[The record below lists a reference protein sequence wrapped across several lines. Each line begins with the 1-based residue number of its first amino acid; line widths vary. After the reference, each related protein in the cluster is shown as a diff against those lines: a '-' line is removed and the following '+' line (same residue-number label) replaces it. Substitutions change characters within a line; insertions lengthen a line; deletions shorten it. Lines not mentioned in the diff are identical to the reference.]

1 MIARAAIA
9 VLAWVTLAY
18 LALPLVVI
26 LGASLTASEFLAFP
40 PRGLTLRWYAQ
51 VLADTGYRGA
61 FWTSTWLAALAAGGA
76 VLLGLPAALAIAR
89 HAFPGK
95 AALAALLMSPLLLP
109 HIVLGAALL
118 QYCVWIGIARSAL
131 ALLVGHVVIVV
142 PFVIRAVLPLLTP
155 EQRALEEASMDL
167 GAGPVATFRRITLP
181 LVRGGVISGA
191 LFAFISSWINVE
203 LSMFA
208 TTATMTTIPVKLL
221 NHVQYQVD
229 PLIAAVS
236 GITIIAAAAAIVA
249 IDRVFGLD
257 LVAERR

>member
-1 MIARAAIA
+1 MIARAGLSI
-9 VLAWVTLAY
+9 LAWLTLAY
-18 LALPLVVI
+18 LVFPLVVI

-40 PRGLTLRWYAQ
+40 PRGTTLAWYGRVVSDASY
-51 VLADTGYRGA
+51 LAA
-61 FWTSTWLAALAAGGA
+61 FWTSTWLAALAALCA

-89 HAFPGK
+89 HDFPGK
-95 AALAALLMSPLLLP
+95 AAMAALLMSPLLLP

-118 QYCVWIGIARSAL
+118 QYCVHIGIARTPL
-131 ALLVGHVVIVV
+131 ALLVGHSVVVV

-155 EQRALEEASMDL
+155 GQRALEEASMDL
-167 GAGPVATFRRITLP
+167 GAGPFSTFCRVTLP

-203 LSMFA
+203 LSMFG
-208 TTATMTTIPVKLL
+208 TTAAMTTVPVKLL

-236 GITIIAAAAAIVA
+236 GITILAAAAAIIA
-249 IDRVFGLD
+249 IDLIFGLD
-257 LVAERR
+257 LLAERK